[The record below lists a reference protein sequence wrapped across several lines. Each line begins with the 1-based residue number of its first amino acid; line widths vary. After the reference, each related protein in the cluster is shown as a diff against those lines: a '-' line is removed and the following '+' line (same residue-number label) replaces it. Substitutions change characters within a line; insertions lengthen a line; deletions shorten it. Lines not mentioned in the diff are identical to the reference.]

1 MKPTKAFLD
10 TNIILDIICQR
21 EAFAEASTILEL
33 GIRGELAL
41 FCTSLT
47 IANCIYCSRKQL
59 GMDKA
64 KALLKELCRF
74 IHIAPSG
81 QEQINLAFSTT
92 NPDFEDALQYFS
104 AEAIEADVI
113 LTRNEKHFIHSA
125 IPVMN
130 CLTFLSQKVNGTQ

>member
-1 MKPTKAFLD
+1 MKPTKVFLD

-74 IHIAPSG
+74 IQIAPSG
-81 QEQINLAFSTT
+81 QEQIDQAFSSM

-104 AEAIEADVI
+104 AQAV
-113 LTRNEKHFIHSA
+113 
-125 IPVMN
+125 
-130 CLTFLSQKVNGTQ
+130 

>member
-1 MKPTKAFLD
+1 MKPIKAFLD

-74 IHIAPSG
+74 IQIAPSG
-81 QEQINLAFSTT
+81 QEQIDQAFSSM

-104 AEAIEADVI
+104 AQAVQAEVI
-113 LTRNEKHFIHSA
+113 LTRNEKHFVHST

-130 CLTFLSQKVNGTQ
+130 CLTFLLRRGK